1 MHMCCVFKSRQCIDI
16 LVIAI
21 SVRALSRFLQL
32 YAITVV
38 KTMEH
43 VCRQTTVIVL
53 QALLERGVRSVSR
66 LCYVCCV
73 MSTKTMCI
81 HTFWLLI
88 IICKHS
94 SLTRAIVYA
103 VLYFSNSY
111 MGFCHTRRICLSI

>member
-21 SVRALSRFLQL
+21 SVRALSRFLQRCV
-32 YAITVV
+32 ITVV
-38 KTMEH
+38 TTMEY

-73 MSTKTMCI
+73 MSTKTICMQ
-81 HTFWLLI
+81 TF
-88 IICKHS
+88 
-94 SLTRAIVYA
+94 
-103 VLYFSNSY
+103 
-111 MGFCHTRRICLSI
+111 